1 VLERFFFPAAWLMN
15 RLSYPAKA
23 VTLFSALI
31 VLLVAMVS
39 LYVVHEEEEIALA
52 KSQQRA
58 LLINGSLFSL
68 LAATQQYRG
77 SGYLCLNRS
86 CDVKRLSH
94 LEKELEERLFGV
106 RHLSAGEPYFEEI
119 SPYIR
124 TLSNCLEEGGRALRS
139 GDETRFFALMTQQA
153 GMLEGMMK
161 YTSLHGGLYRNG
173 KTSSSYLTI
182 LLFQRLPRLIE
193 RTGQVRD
200 LGSVMAMRKS
210 NDARQIRALADTA
223 NALQAESREIIEVY
237 RELSPGHDG
246 SRKDAASMNLAVKTF
261 ADTLRRD
268 VIERKY
274 SVSPGNLFR
283 QGDELSARA
292 RGLFSETFPVYRQML
307 EQRVTE
313 LQTHLAIVLSALL
326 FSLLLWTYL
335 MVGSYRG
342 IRASIRKVR
351 QTLQKITRGAL
362 HARVPS
368 SVSGELKGIVASLNR
383 TIHTLQRNQ
392 SFLEEYK
399 RAVDHS
405 APVSKTDIQ
414 GTITYVNEAYEKL
427 SGYSADELIGRT
439 HSMIRSPQTTDAQ
452 LADLWTS
459 ILNKETYKTEF
470 ENVAKDGS
478 RFYVESTIIP
488 ILDEKEEIAEFIA
501 IMHDVSKLKAQEK
514 RLQEQLYRDAL
525 TGLPNRYSLNERLE
539 GCNDPKMMLI
549 NVDNFSTINT
559 VYGESVGDE
568 LIRQLA
574 SRLRGMLHN
583 EHLMLYRLGSDEF
596 AILADENID
605 EAFFHEDV
613 IMIAHQLNPAKL
625 RCFVHE
631 ISVRVSIGAV
641 IASRQ
646 DGSRPLMAMA
656 DIALKEAKRR
666 PQSYFFY
673 SESADGS
680 LQLEKNMITLDWLE
694 YGIKNNKIKSHFQPI
709 LNTKTHAIEKFE
721 SLMRIEDESGR
732 LHYPMEFIDV
742 AKGGRLYA
750 KLTQQ
755 MVLQTLAI
763 AEANP
768 EIEFSMNIQMED
780 ILDARTNAF
789 IIEHL
794 RQSTCAERIIFELV
808 ESEELEYDDERVSR
822 FFRKVKEQGSKIAI
836 DDFGS
841 GYSNYA
847 YLMKLGVD
855 IVKIDG
861 SLISDIKTNIN
872 NRRITKSI
880 INIVHE
886 LGMKTV
892 AEFVS
897 DKEIYNTVVM
907 LGVDY
912 VQGTYVNS
920 ASEAGVFNMLRPSD
934 G

>member
-1 VLERFFFPAAWLMN
+1 MN
-15 RLSYPAKA
+15 RLSYPVKMLA
-23 VTLFSALI
+23 LFSALI
-31 VLLVAMVS
+31 VLLVVMVA
-39 LYVVHEEEEIALA
+39 LYVVHVEEEIVLA

-68 LAATQQYRG
+68 LTATQQYRG
-77 SGYLCLNRS
+77 SGYLCLGRS
-86 CDVKRLSH
+86 CDVKRLAR
-94 LEKELEERLFGV
+94 LEKELEERLYGI
-106 RHLSAGEPYFEEI
+106 RHLVVGEPYYEEI

-124 TLSNCLEEGGRALRS
+124 NISNRLEEGSRALRS
-139 GDETRFFALMTQQA
+139 GEETRFFALMTQQA
-153 GMLEGMMK
+153 QMLEGMMK
-161 YTSLHGGLYRNG
+161 FTSLHGGLYRNG
-173 KTSSSYLTI
+173 ETSSSYLT
-182 LLFQRLPRLIE
+182 LLMFERLPRLIE
-193 RTGQVRD
+193 LTGQVRD

-210 NDARQIRALADTA
+210 GDAQQARALADA
-223 NALQAESREIIEVY
+223 ENALLAESRGIIEVY
-237 RELSPGHDG
+237 RKLSSGHDG
-246 SRKDAASMNLAVKTF
+246 NRKDAASMNLAVKTF
-261 ADTLRRD
+261 ADMVSRE
-268 VIERKY
+268 VVERKY
-274 SVSPGNLFR
+274 SVSPTRFFR
-283 QGDELSARA
+283 QGDELFKRMT
-292 RGLFSETFPVYRQML
+292 GLFSDAYALYRQML
-307 EQRVTE
+307 EQRIAA
-313 LQTHLAIVLSALL
+313 LQAHEAIVLSALL
-326 FSLLLWTYL
+326 FSLLLWAYL
-335 MVGSYRG
+335 TVGSYQ
-342 IRASIRKVR
+342 SIRSSIAKIR

-362 HARVPS
+362 HARVPD
-368 SVSGELKGIVASLNR
+368 SVSGELKGIVSSLNQ

-405 APVSKTDIQ
+405 APVSKTDVH
-414 GTITYVNEAYEKL
+414 GTITYVNDAYEKL
-427 SGYSADELIGRT
+427 SGFSADELIGRT
-439 HSMIRSPQTTDAQ
+439 HSLIRSPQTTDAQ
-452 LADLWTS
+452 LADLWAS

-470 ENVAKDGS
+470 ENIAKDGG
-478 RFYVESTIIP
+478 RFYVESTIVP
-488 ILDEKEEIAEFIA
+488 ILNEKEEIAEFIA
-501 IMHDVSKLKAQEK
+501 IMHDISRLKAQEK
-514 RLQEQLYRDAL
+514 RLEEQLYRDAL

-539 GCNDPKMMLI
+539 GCIDPKMMMI
-549 NVDNFSTINT
+549 DVDNFSTINT
-559 VYGESVGDE
+559 IYGESVGDE

-574 SRLRGMLHN
+574 ARLRGMLHN
-583 EHLMLYRLGSDEF
+583 DHLTLYRLGSDEF

-613 IMIAHQLNPAKL
+613 IMISHQLNPAKL

-694 YGIKNNKIKSHFQPI
+694 YGIKNNKIKCHFQPI

-808 ESEELEYDDERVSR
+808 ESEELEHDDERVSR

-847 YLMKLGVD
+847 YLMRLGVD